1 MDNFTD
7 AAGEIMWDEEEKKAR
22 EDNKEEH
29 QKKAQELERY
39 KVTGT
44 DHLLVFRVVNG

>member
-22 EDNKEEH
+22 EDNKV
-29 QKKAQELERY
+29 LFSFF
-39 KVTGT
+39 
-44 DHLLVFRVVNG
+44 LLHNQLQNRSLF